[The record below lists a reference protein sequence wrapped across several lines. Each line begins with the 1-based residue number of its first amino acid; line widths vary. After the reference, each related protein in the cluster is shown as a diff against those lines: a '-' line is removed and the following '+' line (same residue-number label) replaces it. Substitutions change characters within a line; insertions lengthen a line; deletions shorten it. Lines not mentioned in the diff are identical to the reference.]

1 MFAVED
7 FETKEILH
15 DERYVRFLVSINEA
29 EDGNL
34 LEDSFVEVGVH
45 KCTNSEYQ
53 NLYEPHF
60 LFKNKLEEYEA
71 NNSLMCMD
79 DFDLNGN
86 PLNRKLYGRNDDV
99 SFRRIEILVMPCLS
113 YRLLVEKNYSEFSA
127 SRE

>member
-1 MFAVED
+1 MFGVEN
-7 FETKEILH
+7 FLTKEILH

-34 LEDSFVEVGVH
+34 IEDSFVEVGVH

-86 PLNRKLYGRNDDV
+86 PLNRKFYGRNDDV

-113 YRLLVEKNYSEFSA
+113 YRLLVEKNYSGFSA